1 IIVYIISIMS
11 ILLTGQNVILLILS
25 IFTWNLF
32 HWGTNPTV
40 QYALLKFLKGDPS
53 QILSYDISI
62 LNLGIGL
69 GSLIGGILFSIDNQF
84 NLSLVVAMIL
94 AMVSSI
100 LLKTAVHTEK
110 N

>member
-1 IIVYIISIMS
+1 
-11 ILLTGQNVILLILS
+11 
-25 IFTWNLF
+25 
-32 HWGTNPTV
+32 
-40 QYALLKFLKGDPS
+40 S

-84 NLSLVVAMIL
+84 NLSIVVAMIL